1 MAQVR
6 KLRQRTKSLA
16 EVAQLV
22 ELGFETRPIRP
33 GARASFTALPASQEV
48 GPVPPGVQDVGNHP
62 RPAAGSSQFNGG
74 GRGGGDRVWQTAR
87 EQAMRKGPL
96 ALGKPWE
103 SEVPEGAW
111 GGRERSGQ
119 NPKCPSRCPAL
130 ISGTGNT
137 VHRMPRA

>member
-48 GPVPPGVQDVGNHP
+48 GPVPPGVQDVVNHP

-74 GRGGGDRVWQTAR
+74 GRGGRGQSVANSQRTGH
-87 EQAMRKGPL
+87 E
-96 ALGKPWE
+96 
-103 SEVPEGAW
+103 EGAT
-111 GGRERSGQ
+111 
-119 NPKCPSRCPAL
+119 
-130 ISGTGNT
+130 GTGQT
-137 VHRMPRA
+137 LGERGA